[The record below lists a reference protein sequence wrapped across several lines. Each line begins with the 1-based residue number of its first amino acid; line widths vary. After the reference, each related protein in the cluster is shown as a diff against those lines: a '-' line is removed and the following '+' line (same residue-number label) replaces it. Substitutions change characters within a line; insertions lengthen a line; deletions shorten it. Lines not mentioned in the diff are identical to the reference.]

1 MADLV
6 VAEELLD
13 TLASLDISVEAA
25 GDTLQLVG
33 PRSALS
39 QELAEEIRRHKPE
52 ILAALRT
59 RQSIGQALPGGVTEA
74 QPSLLVASP
83 ELARQVAERIELGML
98 PDQSWRLELKKRK
111 VRTTTGTEV
120 EVSQVVWLG
129 DATGRIRT
137 REPRATFWR
146 RLAATLLSWLPIEGQ
161 V

>member
-74 QPSLLVASP
+74 QPSLLVA
-83 ELARQVAERIELGML
+83 EILAMPVSRFADASLVVEVRSRALDEVVILASNDSVIDPGERRVVYRAAELGDLAGLSPSELRAVHQVKRTSRGVLL
-98 PDQSWRLELKKRK
+98 PS
-111 VRTTTGTEV
+111 
-120 EVSQVVWLG
+120 
-129 DATGRIRT
+129 
-137 REPRATFWR
+137 
-146 RLAATLLSWLPIEGQ
+146 
-161 V
+161 